1 MAKRP
6 GRGHKSRAS
15 AIERKAMQHHE
26 FVGDAAPERAEA
38 EFRKRDRQQQ
48 EENREVVQEMAAELR
63 DLSAGVPA
71 DGSMGAEIPFRIPR
85 SVDEAKQVI
94 RDAPEALREK
104 ARERLDNLPEP
115 ARTGLQIAAST
126 ANLLLAPARAG
137 LRLAADGLRLA
148 GGILRLPFT
157 VVGALR
163 HREA

>member
-1 MAKRP
+1 MAKQP
-6 GRGHKSRAS
+6 GRGQKRRA
-15 AIERKAMQHHE
+15 AALERKTMQHHD

-38 EFRKRDRQQQ
+38 ELQKRDRQQQ

-71 DGSMGAEIPFRIPR
+71 DGSPGAEIPFRIPR
-85 SVDEAKQVI
+85 SVDEARQVV

-104 ARERLDNLPEP
+104 ARERLANLPEP
-115 ARTGLQIAAST
+115 ARAALQRAAST
-126 ANLLLAPARAG
+126 ANLLLAPARVG
-137 LRLAADGLRLA
+137 LGVAWA
-148 GGILRLPFT
+148 ILRLPFT

>member
-1 MAKRP
+1 LAKQP
-6 GRGHKSRAS
+6 GRGHKRRAS
-15 AIERKAMQHHE
+15 VIERKAMQHHE

-38 EFRKRDRQQQ
+38 EFRKRDKQQQ

-71 DGSMGAEIPFRIPR
+71 DGSLGAEIPFRIPR
-85 SVDEAKQVI
+85 SVDEAKQVV

-115 ARTGLQIAAST
+115 ARTALEMAASV
-126 ANLLLAPARAG
+126 ANMLLAPARIG
-137 LRLAADGLRLA
+137 LHVAREV
-148 GGILRLPFT
+148 IRLPFT

>member
-1 MAKRP
+1 V
-6 GRGHKSRAS
+6 
-15 AIERKAMQHHE
+15 IERKAMQHHE

-38 EFRKRDRQQQ
+38 EFRKRDKQQQ

-63 DLSAGVPA
+63 DLSAGVAA
-71 DGSMGAEIPFRIPR
+71 DGSLGAEIPFRIPR
-85 SVDEAKQVI
+85 SVDEAKQVV

-115 ARTGLQIAAST
+115 ARTALEMAASV
-126 ANLLLAPARAG
+126 ANMLLAPARIG
-137 LRLAADGLRLA
+137 LHIAREV
-148 GGILRLPFT
+148 IRLPFT

>member
-6 GRGHKSRAS
+6 GRGHKRRAS
-15 AIERKAMQHHE
+15 ALERKAVQHNE

-38 EFRKRDRQQQ
+38 EFRKRDRQQE
-48 EENREVVQEMAAELR
+48 EENREVVREMAAELR
-63 DLSAGVPA
+63 DLSKGVPA

-85 SVDEAKQVI
+85 SVDEAKQVV

-104 ARERLDNLPEP
+104 ARERLENLPEP
-115 ARTGLQIAAST
+115 ARTALEMAAAT
-126 ANLLLAPARAG
+126 ANMLLAPARVG
-137 LRLAADGLRLA
+137 LHLARE
-148 GGILRLPFT
+148 ILRLPFT

>member
-1 MAKRP
+1 
-6 GRGHKSRAS
+6 
-15 AIERKAMQHHE
+15 MQHHQ

-85 SVDEAKQVI
+85 SVDEAKQVF

-104 ARERLDNLPEP
+104 ARERLDSLPPP
-115 ARTGLQIAAST
+115 ARTALEMAAS
-126 ANLLLAPARAG
+126 AAHMLLAPARVG
-137 LRLAADGLRLA
+137 LRVARE
-148 GGILRLPFT
+148 ILRLPFT